1 MHDRQH
7 FLDAALIAAYG
18 SAAHPNYAFVAKAL
32 RQQPYQ
38 VVITALRQQFSV
50 EDITE
55 PNYDVAFSYVVHAE
69 RAYELQLSM
78 VAKYF
83 LLFPFGPNRTTEPLL
98 EAPRTE
104 QEQCLFSVLQANGFV
119 TLDEAT
125 LGQVTKL
132 IDVESGQPL
141 SLYEALFTTG

>member
-1 MHDRQH
+1 MYDRQH
-7 FLDAALIAAYG
+7 LLEAALIAAYG
-18 SAAHPNYAFVAKAL
+18 SAAHPNYAFVTKAL

-38 VVITALRQQFSV
+38 AIVAELRQQFSV

-69 RAYELQLSM
+69 REYGLQLSM

-83 LLFPFGPNRTTEPLL
+83 LLFPFGPNRTAEPLL
-98 EAPRTE
+98 ETPRTE
-104 QEQCLFSVLQANGFV
+104 QEQRLFSVLHANSFM
-119 TLDEAT
+119 TLDEAI

-132 IDVESGQPL
+132 IGVESGQPL
-141 SLYEALFTTG
+141 TFYEALFTTG